1 MNAKIVVL
9 QGERAGETFLVRR
22 GDRLVVGSDASCNIP
37 IADAGVD
44 PEHLALAGKGDGF
57 VVEAIGDSVIQVND
71 QPADLKPLRD
81 GDVVAA
87 GGLKFRFGLVA
98 EPLTGPNESR
108 RITLVEDDRGLVER
122 EASRRLST
130 DTGVTTKAI
139 DPSRAPQ
146 ILSVLYDVGQM
157 VNAETNRTRI
167 LESIVDKAMAAL
179 EATRGF
185 LILYNKE
192 EDTLTPAVLRAGD
205 GTEPNPQEL
214 TLSKS
219 ILSECVRTGSS
230 ILCKDAISDSRF
242 SEGGSIVLH
251 GIRSAL
257 CVPVESSK
265 EIRGALYVD
274 NLQAAGAFD
283 DEDMRLLAALGRL
296 AGDALE
302 RALWVEKH
310 DNLFYGLIRAL
321 VSTIEAKD
329 QYTRGHTERVTTY
342 SMAIGEEMGL
352 TQDQK
357 HTLQLGALL
366 HDVGKIGIPEKIL
379 KKPGKLTPG
388 EYEIMKRHPD
398 IGADILEHIE
408 GIGEITDIVRFHQE
422 KFDGTG
428 YPQGLKG
435 EEIPLYDRIVGVADA
450 YDAMTSS
457 RSYRRNFSEEEVM
470 KEFNRCAGFQFD
482 RVVVEAFFRAYRKGR
497 IVPPPPVGSQY

>member
-9 QGERAGETFLVRR
+9 SGERAGETFLVRR
-22 GDRLVVGSDASCNIP
+22 GDRLVIGSDASCNIP
-37 IADAGVD
+37 ITDEGVA
-44 PEHLALAGKGDGF
+44 PEHLAIAGKGDAF
-57 VVEAIGDSVIQVND
+57 VVESIGESPIQIND
-71 QPADLKPLRD
+71 QAAPEKVLRD
-81 GDVVAA
+81 GDVVSA

-98 EPLTGPNESR
+98 EPITGPAESH
-108 RITLVEDDRGLVER
+108 RITLVEDDEGLVER
-122 EASRRLST
+122 EASRRLPT
-130 DTGVTTKAI
+130 DSGEATKAI
-139 DPSRAPQ
+139 DPARAPQ
-146 ILSVLYDVGQM
+146 ILAVLYEVGQL

-167 LESIVDKAMAAL
+167 LESIVDKALEAL

-185 LILYNKE
+185 LILYDK
-192 EDTLTPAVLRAGD
+192 DADILTPAVIRMGD
-205 GTEPNPQEL
+205 GEDGGAEEL

-219 ILSECVRTGSS
+219 ILAECVRTGTS
-230 ILCKDAISDSRF
+230 ILCRDAISDSRF

-274 NLQAAGAFD
+274 NLQEAGAFD
-283 DEDMRLLAALGRL
+283 EEDMRLLAALGRL

-352 TQDQK
+352 TEEEK

-408 GIGEITDIVRFHQE
+408 GIGEISDIVRFHQE

-435 EEIPLYDRIVGVADA
+435 DEIPLYDRIVGVADA